1 MSWMSCSINESECE
15 RMSQPRME
23 SITRR
28 VPRCM
33 NTEFSFSLA
42 GENGSILEK
51 AVLEVS
57 EKIRA
62 IECALTEYASSA
74 VSDLNQAPPGVWC
87 SVPEFLSEILSLSIQ
102 LEGATQGVFT
112 AASKS
117 KGPLAKR
124 LLERFALRKVGAKI
138 TEICR
143 LDSEAHLGFGAIGK
157 GYALD
162 VCALILERWGIQN
175 YCLVAGGS
183 SIRVQGFDFD
193 SRGRMQPWKISWA
206 VERSSE
212 THAWLGTDLF
222 WNSGQ
227 SVGIGVSGLQEQK
240 NHLIDPRSGKM
251 VEGQEHS
258 LLSSWVSC
266 RSAAVADALSTAV
279 FVSGLSETL
288 SQLDASDF
296 RPAIAVVES
305 DGRARWNGVF
315 QRSWGAMA
323 GVVSASVILG
333 SASANESAPTDAEV
347 VDLEAEEVNLN
358 PEAGAGQVQVPQ
370 RSENFQPYQV
380 TRNTAWVLLPI
391 ALLLLTLVHLKRAR
405 LGMRGSQGRKVKL

>member
-1 MSWMSCSINESECE
+1 MSWMSCSINECE
-15 RMSQPRME
+15 FMSKLRME

-42 GENGSILEK
+42 GEKASILEK
-51 AVLEVS
+51 AIREVS

-62 IECALTEYASSA
+62 IESDLTEFASSA

-87 SVPEFLSEILSLSIQ
+87 PVPEFLSEVLSLSVQ

-117 KGPLAKR
+117 KGALPKR
-124 LLERFALRKVGAKI
+124 LLERFAFRQVGTKI

-143 LDSEAHLGFGAIGK
+143 LDSGAHLGFGAIGK

-162 VCALILERWGIQN
+162 VCALILESWGIQN

-212 THAWLGTDLF
+212 KEVWLGTDLF

-227 SVGIGVSGLQEQK
+227 SVGIGVSGLQEQAH
-240 NHLIDPRSGKM
+240 HLIDPRSGKV
-251 VEGQEHS
+251 VESREHS

-279 FVSGLSETL
+279 FISGLSETL
-288 SQLDASDF
+288 SHLDASDF
-296 RPAIAVVES
+296 RPAIAVVET
-305 DGRARWNGVF
+305 DGRARWNGIF
-315 QRSWGAMA
+315 QRSWGAVA
-323 GVVSASVILG
+323 GAVAASAILS
-333 SASANESAPTDAEV
+333 SASANESAPTDAQV

-358 PEAGAGQVQVPQ
+358 PDAGAGQVQASH

-380 TRNTAWVLLPI
+380 TRNTAWVLLPM
-391 ALLLLTLVHLKRAR
+391 ALLLLILVHLKRAR
-405 LGMRGSQGRKVKL
+405 MGMRGSQGRKVKL

>member
-1 MSWMSCSINESECE
+1 
-15 RMSQPRME
+15 
-23 SITRR
+23 
-28 VPRCM
+28 
-33 NTEFSFSLA
+33 
-42 GENGSILEK
+42 
-51 AVLEVS
+51 
-57 EKIRA
+57 
-62 IECALTEYASSA
+62 
-74 VSDLNQAPPGVWC
+74 
-87 SVPEFLSEILSLSIQ
+87 
-102 LEGATQGVFT
+102 
-112 AASKS
+112 
-117 KGPLAKR
+117 
-124 LLERFALRKVGAKI
+124 
-138 TEICR
+138 
-143 LDSEAHLGFGAIGK
+143 
-157 GYALD
+157 
-162 VCALILERWGIQN
+162 
-175 YCLVAGGS
+175 
-183 SIRVQGFDFD
+183 
-193 SRGRMQPWKISWA
+193 MQPWKISWA

-288 SQLDASDF
+288 SQVDASDF